1 MFLILELLF
10 IVLLSMVLFMLYKN
24 ERASSARFV
33 PHAKLEE
40 YWNGSER
47 RRCVRFQK
55 DLEVNYLVEKKPH
68 LKNGRSIDISEGGL
82 KLLLDEKP
90 AVGTILDLKITL
102 PGSKEMAEIEGEVA
116 LTEEAKRP
124 PASGTLSDKRKFHV
138 GVRFLTAK
146 GTSARELAKYIGSV
160 CADMTG

>member
-47 RRCVRFQK
+47 RRCGRFQK

-68 LKNGRSIDISEGGL
+68 LKNGRALDISEGGL

-116 LTEEAKRP
+116 WAEEAKASP
-124 PASGTLSDKRKFHV
+124 PASGTLSDKRQFRV
-138 GVRFLTAK
+138 GVRFLAVK

-160 CADMTG
+160 CAD

>member
-24 ERASSARFV
+24 ERASSARLV

-40 YWNGSER
+40 YWKGSER
-47 RRCVRFQK
+47 RSCVRFQK
-55 DLEVNYLVEKKPH
+55 DMDVQYLVEKKPH
-68 LKNGRSIDISEGGL
+68 LKNGRAVDMSEGGL

-90 AVGTILDLKITL
+90 AVGSVLDLKITL
-102 PGSKEMAEIEGEVA
+102 PGSKDTAEIKGEVA
-116 LTEEAKRP
+116 WAEEAK
-124 PASGTLSDKRKFHV
+124 PASGAGQGKRQFHV
-138 GVRFLTAK
+138 GIKFLAVK
-146 GTSARELAKYIGSV
+146 GASARELAKYIGSA